1 MAKPDFDEWLV
12 AEGHCSLE
20 VTGYNPRTG
29 VSKKFS
35 PEELR
40 EILAFL
46 IEIEKTP
53 GELHKREADFKE
65 MGLSPSW
72 YDPPQ
77 IPIKPLYTAQ
87 VGPHTRIGYTLKEL
101 LREARRAG
109 DPKHRTVFVVDD
121 DDTMREMM
129 DFILRKEGFTVD
141 NYSNGVDAV
150 QSILNKLPDAPDL
163 IILDMMMPVKSGY
176 EIIRDLQDQ
185 QTRRIPVIVVT
196 GRQMDRHLIDNL
208 RAEGNVR
215 DFLPKPF
222 SPAVL
227 GKTAHHILK
236 TRRGR

>member
-1 MAKPDFDEWLV
+1 MATPSFDEWLI
-12 AEGHCSLE
+12 AEGHAALE

-40 EILAFL
+40 EILSFL
-46 IEIEKTP
+46 IEVEKAP
-53 GELHKREADFKE
+53 GEVHKREADFKE
-65 MGLSPSW
+65 MGLNPSW

-77 IPIKPLYTAQ
+77 IPIKPLFSAQ
-87 VGPHTRIGYTLKEL
+87 VGPHTRLGYTLKEL
-101 LREARRAG
+101 LVEARRAG

-121 DDTMREMM
+121 DDTLREMM

-141 NYSNGVDAV
+141 NYSTGIEAV
-150 QSILNKLPDAPDL
+150 QSIHNKLPEAPDL
-163 IILDMMMPVKSGY
+163 IILDLMMPVKGGY
-176 EIIRDLQDQ
+176 EIIRELQEH
-185 QTRRIPVIVVT
+185 QTRRIPVIVVS
-196 GRQMDRHLIDNL
+196 GRNVDRHLIDNL

-215 DFLPKPF
+215 EFIPKPF